1 MRRSCLLVI
10 FLLISTSVYAQSTV
24 LRWDRAGRDF
34 WENHVDTLPDWLW
47 DAQMDSY
54 VDQGIM
60 ISSGGDYQLVLP
72 IMETWAAGLD
82 WFVFGNNILAET
94 EDSLTIRNSTLYG
107 YTITRTDT
115 ISAVPTIA
123 QYQIITWDK
132 RNRTKIK
139 STPPLAVGKTDPF
152 FVALYS
158 RQGWTSAATRVENV
172 KTRRRSAA
180 VIDPREP
187 RDKYANGSY

>member
-1 MRRSCLLVI
+1 MKRILLI
-10 FLLISTSVYAQSTV
+10 AFLLISTSVYAQSTV
-24 LRWDRAGRDF
+24 LRWDRSGRTF
-34 WENHVDTLPDWLW
+34 WENHVDAIPDWLW
-47 DAQMDSY
+47 EAQMDSY

-60 ISSGGDYQLVLP
+60 ISSGDDYQLVLP

-115 ISAVPTIA
+115 VSAVPTIA
-123 QYQIITWDK
+123 QYQIITWNK
-132 RNRTKIK
+132 ATRKKIK
-139 STPPLAVGKTDPF
+139 STPPLSIGKTDAY

-158 RQGWTSAATRVENV
+158 KQGWISAAKRVEKV
-172 KTRRRSAA
+172 KEKSKLSARA
-180 VIDPREP
+180 LVP
-187 RDKYANGSY
+187 